1 MRVHLLFVVYLLVTV
16 GSAQTESGR
25 VIPNVVTMP
34 IEEGAVTVLHLGPG
48 YTSSVKLPEEITSVV
63 IGNPASFKAEH
74 SEAEPRLVF
83 LKPTTMQPSESNALI
98 TTRSGQQVSLQLISS
113 GKASTNA
120 RVDFLLEYR
129 RAQSL
134 VIDSDRQSFLVAE
147 TRPIAPVTTTEADL
161 RPIHAE
167 KADLI
172 AQELD
177 KQRSLSSLGWEGK
190 DVLAAVGESIR
201 FDQQTILGFSILNS
215 TKRVVELLP
224 PLLELSSSG
233 HGNAG
238 KRIKAEPVAV
248 ADYRMTTRRLEPGQR
263 ADGVIVFERP
273 AFKESAEK
281 LQLQLAA
288 ADQVDRPILLSV
300 PFTSTTQ
307 GGVQ

>member
-1 MRVHLLFVVYLLVTV
+1 MRVHLISVVYLLIGVAI
-16 GSAQTESGR
+16 AQTESGR
-25 VIPNVVTMP
+25 VIPNVLTIP
-34 IEEGAVTVLHLGPG
+34 IEDGAVTVLHLGPG
-48 YTSSVKLPEEITSVV
+48 YTSSVRLPEEVTSVV

-98 TTRSGQQVSLQLISS
+98 TTKSGQQVSLQLISG
-113 GKASTNA
+113 GKASANA

-134 VIDSDRQSFLVAE
+134 LIDSDRESFLIAE
-147 TRPIAPVTTTEADL
+147 TRPLAPPTTAAAPRPVNTERAD
-161 RPIHAE
+161 AVA
-167 KADLI
+167 K
-172 AQELD
+172 ELD

-190 DVLAAVGESIR
+190 DVLAAIGESVR
-201 FDQQTILGFSILNS
+201 SNQQTILGFSILNS
-215 TKRVVELLP
+215 SKRVVELLP
-224 PLLELSSSG
+224 PQLELSSAG
-233 HGNAG
+233 GGNGG

-248 ADYRMTTRRLEPGQR
+248 TDYRMTTRRLEPGQR
-263 ADGVIVFERP
+263 ADGVVVFERP
-273 AFKESAEK
+273 PFKESAEK

-288 ADQVDRPILLSV
+288 ADQVDRPILLPV